1 MADTNIYYFPGNAL
15 HYDAK
20 VGEIFFR
27 IWYTFDWDN
36 AIEIDTDCLNLE
48 SLNIPLEADPGAK
61 TFRYANMKVTFAYS
75 ALIENML
82 ADIIAQG
89 KREATFIDMYIDG
102 DIYWRGMMIWENTKK
117 NDYYI
122 NSSSNVLYKSIT
134 FDFNDAFYYLSKNNK
149 TLSNASYSDGIVI
162 STLLENIIGLMG
174 FSASDLMLDANL
186 SITEECG
193 TSYDLSDL
201 KITGLDSDM
210 LLTEFLKD
218 FMVELGAFIYILKGK
233 VYVVRRSGGTTLPVS
248 NSAIMDLQKLGLNLV
263 GYVNLYINFTDADF
277 WFIDGFSLSKTSGI
291 KNELNN
297 TLNYEH
303 ECTLL
308 KKCYIAGTGAFY
320 QPGDGYPSGGDD
332 NELIDSEAEYL
343 VNNIETGDILYY
355 NHYGLNWRYAL
366 VLKGITEI
374 KIPFKYSDDL
384 QDSVQTSM
392 EYKIENGY
400 LTTPYPRF
408 KSELLAYMAADAYT
422 DFFLTSPD
430 VFNVILKGISTYD
443 DISKRY
449 VFNSLNHR
457 ARNAIINFIENTIY
471 MEWMRVS

>member
-1 MADTNIYYFPGNAL
+1 MSDTNIYYFPGNAL

-20 VGEIFFR
+20 AGEIFFR

-36 AIEIDTDCLNLE
+36 AISIDTDCLNLE
-48 SLNIPLEADPGAK
+48 SLNIPLEVDPGAK

-75 ALIENML
+75 ALIESML

-89 KREATFIDMYIDG
+89 KQESTFIDMYIDG
-102 DIYWRGMMIWENTKK
+102 DIYWRGMLIWENIAKY
-117 NDYYI
+117 DYYI
-122 NSSSNVLYKSIT
+122 DESSNLSYKSIT
-134 FDFNDAFYYLSKNNK
+134 LDFNDAFYYLSKNNK
-149 TLSNASYSDGIVI
+149 TLSDASYSDGITI
-162 STLLENIIGLMG
+162 QALLENIIAL
-174 FSASDLMLDANL
+174 FEFESSDLSIDSNL
-186 SITEECG
+186 CINEECG

-210 LLTEFLKD
+210 LLTEFLND

-263 GYVNLYINFTDADF
+263 GYVNFYIDLISTDGWAAYGGNA
-277 WFIDGFSLSKTSGI
+277 IEKYSGI
-291 KNELNN
+291 KNQVNAE
-297 TLNYEH
+297 LNYER

-308 KKCYIAGTGAFY
+308 KKCFIAGD
-320 QPGDGYPSGGDD
+320 GDLYPLPVHTPTGGDTD
-332 NELIDSEAEYL
+332 DITDAAAAFLTNL
-343 VNNIETGDILYY
+343 IETGDVLYY
-355 NHYGLNWRYAL
+355 NNSVPAKAQSFIM
-366 VLKGITEI
+366 KGITETNLKYYDIGVTVDIGESYWI
-374 KIPFKYSDDL
+374 K
-384 QDSVQTSM
+384 
-392 EYKIENGY
+392 NGHFS
-400 LTTPYPRF
+400 TPYPRY
-408 KSELLAYMAADAYT
+408 KGELLLYMAADAYI